1 VTRFRDTGGNK
12 LPTIFPHTSV
22 LSKPSHRPYVI
33 ILCFWVGWAALGWE
47 SLLNPCLGIP
57 LSWATHEER
66 AEPDVLEGV
75 VRGDESAES
84 HIGELEP
91 YDATGVPYCQKLV
104 L

>member
-1 VTRFRDTGGNK
+1 MRGAKSCAPCF
-12 LPTIFPHTSV
+12 LHTSV
-22 LSKPSHRPYVI
+22 LSKPSQSPYGI

-47 SLLNPCLGIP
+47 SLLNPCLGLP
-57 LSWATHEER
+57 LSWATQEER
-66 AEPDVLEGV
+66 AEPEVLEGV

>member
-1 VTRFRDTGGNK
+1 MTRFRDTGGNK

-47 SLLNPCLGIP
+47 SLLNPCLGLP
-57 LSWATHEER
+57 LSWATQEER
-66 AEPDVLEGV
+66 AEPEVLEGV

-91 YDATGVPYCQKLV
+91 DDATGALCCKKRV